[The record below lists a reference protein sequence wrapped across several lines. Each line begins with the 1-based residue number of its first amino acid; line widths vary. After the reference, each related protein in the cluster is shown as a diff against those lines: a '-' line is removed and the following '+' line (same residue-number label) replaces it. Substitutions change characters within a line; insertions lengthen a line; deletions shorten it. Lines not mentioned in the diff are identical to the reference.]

1 VLYLVLWG
9 LHLCLLAVGFVP
21 QRKEK
26 AVNLPISNTFQRYIG
41 TAAHLC
47 GGFSTHIATPMPS
60 HLPPTWVTLWLAFTS
75 LIVCWDAGWTLLP
88 GARDAPGLLATIYS
102 PYRATYSKLDMF
114 YASDADFARV
124 VGGANAFG
132 PAQTALNVAEIAAQ
146 LVYLYLAL
154 LAQSPA
160 AAVVGLCVS
169 MATLSKT
176 VLYFV
181 MVYYYGIERML
192 VGTTSQRILLFLI
205 PNGIW
210 SAWAGRGPPS
220 LGLLSH
226 TPRAAHTHTLHPR
239 ARSRRAC
246 PGCGYAGQ
254 PADCSRSRR
263 LQRQEGCVGG
273 VGAVARG

>member
-1 VLYLVLWG
+1 
-9 LHLCLLAVGFVP
+9 
-21 QRKEK
+21 
-26 AVNLPISNTFQRYIG
+26 
-41 TAAHLC
+41 
-47 GGFSTHIATPMPS
+47 MPS

-88 GARDAPGLLATIYS
+88 GARDAPGVLATLYH

-114 YASDADFARV
+114 YASDADYARV
-124 VGGANAFG
+124 VGGTNAFG
-132 PAQTALNVAEIAAQ
+132 PAQTALNVVEIAVQ

-181 MVYYYGIERML
+181 MVYFYGVERML

-210 SAWAGRGPPS
+210 SACGARRAPAGTSCFLSLPPHPART
-220 LGLLSH
+220 LQTPTH
-226 TPRAAHTHTLHPR
+226 TPAVVVPALVVVTLGSQLTAA
-239 ARSRRAC
+239 AAAASS
-246 PGCGYAGQ
+246 GKK
-254 PADCSRSRR
+254 
-263 LQRQEGCVGG
+263 
-273 VGAVARG
+273 AV